1 MTIASAIFL
10 LFLIMD
16 PFANV
21 PIFLGLLKNVPE
33 SRRRIIIIREL
44 LIALFVLLLFMFS
57 GQHILQLLQISES
70 SLGVAG
76 GVVLFL
82 ISLKMIFSGSE
93 DIFTNTPDGE
103 PIVVPLA
110 IPLIAGPSAIA
121 AVILIMAND
130 PNRWVDW
137 GIALVVAWSLV
148 GLILIFSEKFS
159 RHISHKAF
167 AAIERLMGILLTI
180 IAVDM
185 ILDGIKKAFGI

>member
-1 MTIASAIFL
+1 MTITSAIFL

-21 PIFLGLLKNVPE
+21 PIFLGLLKNIPAQ
-33 SRRRIIIIREL
+33 RRRTIIIREL

-57 GQHILQLLQISES
+57 GQYILQLLQISES

-93 DIFTNTPDGE
+93 DIFTNTPEGE
-103 PIVVPLA
+103 PLVVPLA

-130 PNRWVDW
+130 PNRWLDW

-159 RHISHKAF
+159 HHISHKAF
-167 AAIERLMGILLTI
+167 VAIERLMGILLTI

>member
-1 MTIASAIFL
+1 MTITSAIFL

-21 PIFLGLLKNVPE
+21 PIFLALLKNIPAQ
-33 SRRRIIIIREL
+33 RRRIIIIREL

-57 GQHILQLLQISES
+57 GQYILQLLQISES

-93 DIFTNTPDGE
+93 DIFTNTPEGE
-103 PIVVPLA
+103 PLVVPLA

-148 GLILIFSEKFS
+148 GLILIISEKFS

>member
-1 MTIASAIFL
+1 MTITSAIFL
-10 LFLIMD
+10 LVLIMD
-16 PFANV
+16 PFANI
-21 PIFLGLLKNVPE
+21 PIFLALLKNVPA

-57 GQHILQLLQISES
+57 GQYILQLLQISES

-93 DIFTNTPDGE
+93 DIFTNTPEGE
-103 PIVVPLA
+103 PLVVPLA

-130 PNRWVDW
+130 PNRWLDW

-180 IAVDM
+180 IAIDM

>member
-1 MTIASAIFL
+1 MTITSAIFL

-21 PIFLGLLKNVPE
+21 PIFLALLKNIPAQ
-33 SRRRIIIIREL
+33 RRRIIIIREL

-57 GQHILQLLQISES
+57 GQYILQLLQISES

-93 DIFTNTPDGE
+93 DIFTNTPKGE
-103 PIVVPLA
+103 PLVVPLA

-159 RHISHKAF
+159 RYISHKAF

>member
-1 MTIASAIFL
+1 
-10 LFLIMD
+10 MD

-103 PIVVPLA
+103 PLVVPLA

>member
-1 MTIASAIFL
+1 MTITSAIFL

-21 PIFLGLLKNVPE
+21 PIFLGLLKNIPAQ
-33 SRRRIIIIREL
+33 RRRIIIIREL

-57 GQHILQLLQISES
+57 GQYILQLLQISES

-93 DIFTNTPDGE
+93 DIFTNTPEGE
-103 PIVVPLA
+103 PLVVPLA

-159 RHISHKAF
+159 HHISHKAF
-167 AAIERLMGILLTI
+167 VAIERLMGILLTI

>member
-21 PIFLGLLKNVPE
+21 PIFLGLLKNLPAP
-33 SRRRIIIIREL
+33 RRRAIIIREL
-44 LIALFVLLLFMFS
+44 LIALLILLIFMFS
-57 GQHILQLLQISES
+57 GKYILQLLQISES

-93 DIFTNTPDGE
+93 DIFANTPEGE
-103 PIVVPLA
+103 PLVVPLA
-110 IPLIAGPSAIA
+110 VPLIAGPSAIA

-130 PNRWVDW
+130 PNRWMDW
-137 GIALVVAWSLV
+137 SIALLVAWGLV
-148 GLILIFSEKFS
+148 GIILIFSEKFS
-159 RHISHKAF
+159 RLISHKAF

-185 ILDGIKKAFGI
+185 ILDGIKKAFGL

>member
-1 MTIASAIFL
+1 MTITSAIFL

-21 PIFLGLLKNVPE
+21 PIFLALLKNIPAQ
-33 SRRRIIIIREL
+33 RRRIIIIREL

-57 GQHILQLLQISES
+57 GQYILQLLQISES

-93 DIFTNTPDGE
+93 DIFTNTPEGE
-103 PIVVPLA
+103 PLVVPLA

-121 AVILIMAND
+121 AAILIMAND
-130 PNRWVDW
+130 PNRWLDW

-167 AAIERLMGILLTI
+167 VAIERLMGILLTI